1 MDRVAKTTDAQGRV
15 TTMTYDGVGNLTGVT
30 DARNNTRTFTY
41 DPRHRVA
48 TAKDALLR
56 TDSYVYDHAGN
67 LTSFTDR
74 KGQVTIFTYDSQNR
88 RSQATY
94 HNSTKTKWTYD
105 AGNRVT
111 LIEEL
116 SATNAVLSTIGRSW
130 DGLDRLT
137 QEVTPQGTINY
148 AYDKAHRRT
157 AQTVTGSTESRL
169 HLRQRESADADSAR
183 WRAHHHLRL

>member
-1 MDRVAKTTDAQGRV
+1 M
-15 TTMTYDGVGNLTGVT
+15 
-30 DARNNTRTFTY
+30 FTY

-116 SATNAVLSTIGRSW
+116 VSHERGAVIDRPELGRARSIDAGSDAARHDHSTRMT
-130 DGLDRLT
+130 RLT
-137 QEVTPQGTINY
+137 AERP
-148 AYDKAHRRT
+148 RP
-157 AQTVTGSTESRL
+157 
-169 HLRQRESADADSAR
+169 
-183 WRAHHHLRL
+183 